1 MEWRRER
8 MESWREREKAREK
21 EKETERERE
30 CVCVLPSGFEKV
42 VS

>member
-30 CVCVLPSGFEKV
+30 SVCVLPSGFEKV